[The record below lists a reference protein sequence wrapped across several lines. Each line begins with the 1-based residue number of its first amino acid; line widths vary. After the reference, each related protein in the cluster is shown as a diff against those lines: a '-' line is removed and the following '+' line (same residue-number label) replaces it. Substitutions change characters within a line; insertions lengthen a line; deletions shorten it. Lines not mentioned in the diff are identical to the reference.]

1 MFLSLMQ
8 NEWTKA
14 YYRNKFL
21 IFGIVMLF
29 LIAAGAG
36 LSYFVTNYDFGGE
49 TLPSLSALEFAIGSL
64 DSLAMIVL
72 VFSTIVL
79 ISSVTSEYKSGT
91 MKQLLI
97 RPISR
102 TNILLSK
109 WITTFLI
116 SIFFLIILA
125 TVSYLIGSIIY
136 ENETSFI
143 NAISTLGLWIL
154 YNIPT
159 FFFYLTFGLCIAVA
173 TRNSALSISSVIVLY
188 FIGTTI
194 TLFLLRF
201 DWVRYLITANLTL
214 QEYSSNDYLNFGG
227 EPIMGGMSL
236 GFSLAV
242 IAVYSI
248 ILLVIAHLVF
258 KKKDVL
264 S

>member
-29 LIAAGAG
+29 LVAAGAG
-36 LSYFVTNYDFGGE
+36 ISYFFSTYDFGE
-49 TLPSLSALEFAIGSL
+49 PVTPITTLEFAVNSL
-64 DSLAMIVL
+64 NNLSMIVL
-72 VFSTIVL
+72 IFTTIVL

-102 TNILLSK
+102 TSILLSK
-109 WITTFLI
+109 WVTTFLI
-116 SIFFLIILA
+116 SVLFLLILA
-125 TVSYLIGSIIY
+125 LISFLIGSVLF
-136 ENETSFI
+136 ENEASFADSI
-143 NAISTLGLWIL
+143 ATLGLWIL

-159 FFFYLTFGLCIAVA
+159 IFFYLVFGLCIAVA

-194 TLFLLRF
+194 TFFLLRF
-201 DWVRYLITANLTL
+201 DWVKYLITANLTL
-214 QEYSSNDYLNFGG
+214 QEYSSNEYLNFGS
-227 EPIMGGMSL
+227 EPIMGSMSL
-236 GFSLAV
+236 GFSLGV

>member
-36 LSYFVTNYDFGGE
+36 LSYFISNYDFGGE
-49 TLPSLSALEFAIGSL
+49 PVPPYTALEFAVGSL
-64 DSLAMIVL
+64 NNLSMIVII
-72 VFSTIVL
+72 FTTIIL

-102 TNILLSK
+102 TSILLSK
-109 WITTFLI
+109 WVTTFLI
-116 SIFFLIILA
+116 SIIFLLVLA
-125 TVSYLIGSIIY
+125 AISFIVGSILF
-136 ENETSFI
+136 ENEASFVDS
-143 NAISTLGLWIL
+143 ISTLGLWIL
-154 YNIPT
+154 YNLPA
-159 FFFYLTFGLCIAVA
+159 FFFFLTFGLCIAVA

-201 DWVRYLITANLTL
+201 DWVKYLITANLTL
-214 QEYSSNDYLNFGG
+214 QEYSSNEYLNFGS
-227 EPIMGGMSL
+227 EPIMGSMSL
-236 GFSLAV
+236 GFSLGV